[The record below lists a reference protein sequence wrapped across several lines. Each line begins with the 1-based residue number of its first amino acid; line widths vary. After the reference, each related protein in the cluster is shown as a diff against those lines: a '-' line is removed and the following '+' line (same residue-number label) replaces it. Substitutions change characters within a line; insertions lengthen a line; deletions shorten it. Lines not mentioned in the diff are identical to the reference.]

1 MHLFYAK
8 RHPPAFTGGCL
19 RISGC
24 ALQSL
29 LDLGCDLVGG
39 EAVLP
44 QHILGLAGLAEAV
57 VDADLAEFTVHL
69 AHEDVCHGIAQTAD
83 DAVFLHRHHVAA
95 LLCVLRD
102 AGGVDG
108 FDGVNVDDRDLDT
121 L

>member
-57 VDADLAEFTVHL
+57 VDADLAEFTGKKL
-69 AHEDVCHGIAQTAD
+69 KEWQL
-83 DAVFLHRHHVAA
+83 FLICPDTKKAI
-95 LLCVLRD
+95 LR
-102 AGGVDG
+102 G
-108 FDGVNVDDRDLDT
+108 RL
-121 L
+121 